1 MKREPLPFS
10 EAPFCERPRSRS
22 LPPNSAGQKLQ
33 NEEIAATPA
42 DAAAAAASTIGSR
55 KKNEWRDA
63 RCSGG
68 RKGTIKLNLVLSNI
82 CVSHEGIEI

>member
-33 NEEIAATPA
+33 NEEIAATSA
-42 DAAAAAASTIGSR
+42 DAAAAAASTIGSG
-55 KKNEWRDA
+55 KKMNGGMPDA
-63 RCSGG
+63 
-68 RKGTIKLNLVLSNI
+68 LVEEREPSN
-82 CVSHEGIEI
+82 